1 MRRRAVGW
9 RGGLAWLACWLL
21 GTAAAA
27 AQVLPGEVE
36 RTHLQSELA
45 TYHAFV
51 RAYQNGSAE
60 SLDDLSRWDDKRLR
74 RVLGAIDSKEDD
86 LRPWG
91 AGRFKAAAMMH
102 VDAAVQL
109 LNRAE
114 NDAALMQL
122 ETGVRFLQ
130 KGGSALRPYA
140 GRWYQGVAR
149 LLRGRSFPMM
159 AGRLLET
166 ARAWLPHDPTVLE
179 ESGTL
184 EELLAT
190 DSPLPAVI
198 AAPGFGPR
206 MPRGGVATAARLTTK
221 DVEEAR
227 ARRAAHL
234 AEAAEWLLESL
245 DADPSRELARLHLG
259 RVESLRE
266 QYESALTLLAPVAAS
281 RDAATAYL
289 ACLFAGAAQERQ
301 GQFDAAAAAYRT
313 AAGRWPRNHAA
324 NVALSSVLRHSGR
337 SAESREALERV
348 VRGRGVYADDPW
360 RSYLVEPLMAT
371 LGRLETLRREA
382 RP

>member
-1 MRRRAVGW
+1 MQW
-9 RGGLAWLACWLL
+9 RGLAWLACWLL

-51 RAYQNGSAE
+51 RAYQEGSAE

-74 RVLGAIDSKEDD
+74 RVLGAIDSKDDD

-91 AGRFKAAAMMH
+91 ANRFKAAAIMH
-102 VDAAVQL
+102 VDAAVRL

-122 ETGVRFLQ
+122 ETGVRLLQ
-130 KGGSALRPYA
+130 KGGPALRPYA

-149 LLRGRSFPMM
+149 LLRGRSLPMM
-159 AGRLLET
+159 TGQLLET

-179 ESGTL
+179 ESGML

-190 DSPLPAVI
+190 DSSLPAVFV
-198 AAPGFGPR
+198 APGFGAT
-206 MPRGGVATAARLTTK
+206 MSRGGVATAARLTTK
-221 DVEEAR
+221 DIEEAR
-227 ARRAAHL
+227 ALRAEHL
-234 AEAAEWLLESL
+234 AKAAGWLRESL
-245 DADPSRELARLHLG
+245 DAAPSRELARLHLG
-259 RVESLRE
+259 RVQSLRE

-281 RDAATAYL
+281 GDAATAYL
-289 ACLFAGAAQERQ
+289 ACLFTGVVHERQ

-313 AAGRWPRNHAA
+313 AAERWPRNHAA
-324 NVALSSVLRHSGR
+324 DVALSSALRHSGR
-337 SAESREALERV
+337 SVESREALERV
-348 VRGRGVYADDPW
+348 VRGRGLDADDPW
-360 RSYLVEPLMAT
+360 RSYLIEPLIAT
-371 LGRLETLRREA
+371 LGRLENLRREA